1 MLLICGFLVSFFR
14 SGFSGFSVLCPFCF
28 SGFVFLFLV
37 GGVFL
42 CLVPLVPCVLLFVL
56 VVVVSVSCGVV
67 FVGLLPCFV
76 CGFVLLLLIVVFLLV
91 CFVSCGVCF
100 GVCFGL
106 LFSLVCF
113 VDFFNFLYS
122 HYHYHL

>member
-42 CLVPLVPCVLLFVL
+42 CLVPLVRVVLLFVL

-76 CGFVLLLLIVVFLLV
+76 CFCVLLLLIVVFLLV
-91 CFVSCGVCF
+91 CFLSCGGCF
-100 GVCFGL
+100 GVCFLL
-106 LFSLVCF
+106 LFCLGLFVCF
-113 VDFFNFLYS
+113 LSFL
-122 HYHYHL
+122 

>member
-14 SGFSGFSVLCPFCF
+14 FGFLGFSVLCPFCF

-42 CLVPLVPCVLLFVL
+42 CLVPLVLVVLLFVL
-56 VVVVSVSCGVV
+56 VVVVSVSSGVV

-76 CGFVLLLLIVVFLLV
+76 CGFVLLLLIVVLFLV
-91 CFVSCGVCF
+91 CFLSCGLCF
-100 GVCFGL
+100 GFCFGL
-106 LFSLVCF
+106 LFFLVCF
-113 VDFFNFLYS
+113 VEFVNYLYS
-122 HYHYHL
+122 HHLYHL

>member
-42 CLVPLVPCVLLFVL
+42 CLVPLVLVALLFVL
-56 VVVVSVSCGVV
+56 VVVVFVFSGVV
-67 FVGLLPCFV
+67 FVGLLLCGV

-91 CFVSCGVCF
+91 GFLCCVGFF

-106 LFSLVCF
+106 LFFLGCF
-113 VDFFNFLYS
+113 VVFLS
-122 HYHYHL
+122 SLYHYPL